1 MPLFF
6 LNVMELF
13 RRSSSVLLAPPK
25 KKCYSRQ
32 TARTV
37 PFNKIPGWGESRLK
51 VSLPIGSN
59 KRYSVASPTTDPKN
73 NSTEQSYHYP
83 RPESIK
89 SWRADVSEALYD
101 AGMDKVA
108 DRWLTCSDKPVTRLR
123 PKPGTALPAGAEMI
137 YVCTGDHTHEA
148 EIYSQTCDLRICPE
162 CARRHSARL
171 VARYLPKMTELMH
184 QHHNTYRFRLVTFT
198 LPFALTDEDIQVK
211 YKQGFNWVF
220 KVIAGLMSAVCPDWK
235 EKQAFLTSA
244 EFGENG
250 YKLHYHVIHY
260 GQYLNQVDLS
270 RAWSTASCGAG
281 YIVDVRAFPFKGK
294 DPEQSL
300 REVLKYATKFSSQ
313 DKITGEITCIP
324 AELVPVL
331 ARVLEKTRRVRAY
344 GLFFNL
350 PEPDRPDHSCDTC
363 GGNMLGIPVSYWD
376 TYVTT
381 GFLPREWSREE
392 SLLHLKPADK
402 SSFSSGNL
410 SPPGDPPERLQQ
422 KQLAILKDMR
432 IQSHD

>member
-1 MPLFF
+1 
-6 LNVMELF
+6 VVV
-13 RRSSSVLLAPPK
+13 STSD
-25 KKCYSRQ
+25 Q
-32 TARTV
+32 T
-37 PFNKIPGWGESRLK
+37 KQ
-51 VSLPIGSN
+51 
-59 KRYSVASPTTDPKN
+59 PTD
-73 NSTEQSYHYP
+73 QSYHYP
-83 RPESIK
+83 RPVSIRA
-89 SWRADVSEALYD
+89 WRADVAEALYD
-101 AGMDKVA
+101 AGLDKVA
-108 DRWLTCSDKPVTRLR
+108 DRWLTCSEQPRTRLR
-123 PKPGTALPAGAEMI
+123 ARPGIALPDTAKTI
-137 YVCTGDHTHEA
+137 YVCTGDHTHDV
-148 EIYSQTCDLRICPE
+148 EIYSQTCDLRICPD

-211 YKQGFNWVF
+211 YKSGFNWVF
-220 KVIAGLMSAVCPDWK
+220 KAMTGLMRKSCPDWK

-260 GQYLNQVDLS
+260 GMYLNQVDLS
-270 RAWSTASCGAG
+270 NAWRKASCGAG
-281 YIVDVRAFPFKGK
+281 YIVDVRSFPFKNK

-331 ARVLEKTRRVRAY
+331 ARILEKTRRVRAY

-350 PEPDRPDHSCDTC
+350 PEPERPAHTCETC
-363 GGNMLGIPVSYWD
+363 GGDLLGIPVSYWE

-381 GFLPREWSREE
+381 GFLPREWLREQ

-402 SSFSSGNL
+402 SLKSQSNL
-410 SPPGDPPERLQQ
+410 SPPGDQ
-422 KQLAILKDMR
+422 KPSLGQEMFDLIKSIRQKDEGWGKNGKK
-432 IQSHD
+432 